1 MKEEL
6 VQAVRQ
12 KRVAD
17 VRELLS
23 AGANPDARDAEGD
36 CVLWWAANDGHV
48 EIVRLLV
55 AAGADLDLIPETS
68 YLVRSRARRHEGRL
82 PTSPQRQRIQPPV
95 PRAVP
100 ARR

>member
-1 MKEEL
+1 MTVEVCEDSPRGNPVKEEL
-6 VQAVRQ
+6 VQAIRQ

-48 EIVRLLV
+48 EIVRLLGGWQKTV
-55 AAGADLDLIPETS
+55 PDN
-68 YLVRSRARRHEGRL
+68 RR
-82 PTSPQRQRIQPPV
+82 
-95 PRAVP
+95 
-100 ARR
+100 